1 MRRTTTFLALL
12 LGIGLSLWLGVATAQ
27 TAKGGA
33 WSQLSP
39 AQKELLAPLE
49 PDWPNI
55 DAQRQKKWLAMAARF
70 PSLPADERARIKER
84 MADWARLSTA
94 ERGRARLQFL
104 EARQLPADERQAKWQ
119 EYQALSGAQRQA
131 LTQQAK
137 PANRALLPAETTTNA
152 KQNVVSAQP
161 LAARQPTKPVTGTAM
176 QVKPGATTTSIATR
190 TAPPAHHQPGLPKIA
205 ATPGFV
211 DPATLLPQRGPQGA
225 AVQATASQPA
235 RQP

>member
-1 MRRTTTFLALL
+1 MRRLAALL
-12 LGIGLSLWLGVATAQ
+12 LLAALVGAAAAQ
-27 TAKGGA
+27 TGKDGA
-33 WSQLSP
+33 WAQLSP
-39 AQKELLAPLE
+39 AQKEILAPLAR
-49 PDWPNI
+49 DWASI
-55 DAQRQKKWLAMAARF
+55 DAPRQKKWLAMAERF
-70 PSLPADERARIKER
+70 PSMPADERARIKDR
-84 MADWARLSTA
+84 MADWGRLSTT

-131 LTQQAK
+131 LAAQAK
-137 PANRALLPAETTTNA
+137 PANRVAAAAEAPSNS
-152 KQNVVSAQP
+152 KQNVVPAQP
-161 LAARQPTKPVTGTAM
+161 LAARPPTKPVTGTAV
-176 QVKPGATTTSIATR
+176 QVRPGATTTSIATR

-225 AVQATASQPA
+225 AVQAAASQPT